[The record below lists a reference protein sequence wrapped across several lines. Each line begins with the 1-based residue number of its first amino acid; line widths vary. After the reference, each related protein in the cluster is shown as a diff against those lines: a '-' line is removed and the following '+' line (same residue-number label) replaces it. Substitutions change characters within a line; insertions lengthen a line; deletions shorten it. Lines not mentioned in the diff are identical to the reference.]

1 MTDPPVQSPP
11 APPPRAPSRPRGT
24 GALVVAAACTFFAVL
39 VSLPTLT
46 YSLLTLVYLA
56 ICTDDLAGSFWTVRD
71 EANCWPWR
79 SWALLSVVL
88 VMTGY
93 ALITMGWIRRRRA
106 LSVAGVLTVCL
117 PYPVLVLLVQTGIMS
132 SAP

>member
-11 APPPRAPSRPRGT
+11 AQARAPARPGGT

-56 ICTDDLAGSFWTVRD
+56 ICTDDLAGSFWTVSD

-93 ALITMGWIRRRRA
+93 ALITMGWIRRRRR
-106 LSVAGVLTVCL
+106 LSVAGVLVVCL